1 MEKLRKLKLIPTLS
15 LFSVALFLML
25 VLTQTGQDYDWV
37 PQGYCYGTGCY
48 TSGRRPGNFYQAC
61 FSYDGTLPAFIL
73 LMINLLLVIVA
84 LIFAVVL
91 LAKKTMAKG
100 VLKFLIVFA
109 FIYLT
114 TGLVMAIYM
123 AAASSISDAG
133 GMIAFAFLAWISSG
147 GVLSSFYLLKHA
159 DEANAEVVKAVAAP
173 QKQEVVA
180 SQAEA
185 APQKQEAV
193 ASKEESGVQETQPV
207 KENKP
212 QEEQKSGS
220 NAWNVISKIFGI
232 VFPTS
237 ALGLMMLFYFI
248 SSIIFSVNFFE
259 NLINWIKNLQE
270 TESYTTG
277 IIFGS
282 DLFRLIGLFAIAI
295 MSLVFFISHMVSKF
309 DGAKTLRKM
318 PALGLVY
325 SIALFLTGLL
335 GVIYAAVMEVDIE
348 SDLFSINIALLIFSV
363 LVFASSI
370 VALAFKPGLAKKIV
384 TAVSFLFIVI
394 LLFIVFSMSSD
405 FIAFTEAFIATMFIL
420 LAQVNFFLRE
430 REN

>member
-1 MEKLRKLKLIPTLS
+1 MVKLRKLKLIPTLS
-15 LFSVALFLML
+15 LFSVAFFLML
-25 VLTQTGQDYDWV
+25 VLTQTGQYYDWV

-147 GVLSSFYLLKHA
+147 GILSSFYLLKHA
-159 DEANAEVVKAVAAP
+159 DEANAEAVKAVAAPKEEKVEAAP
-173 QKQEVVA
+173 QKQEVA
-180 SQAEA
+180 T
-185 APQKQEAV
+185 P
-193 ASKEESGVQETQPV
+193 KEKSEVQEEKPLQ
-207 KENKP
+207 ENKP
-212 QEEQKSGS
+212 QEEQKSGT

-282 DLFRLIGLFAIAI
+282 NLFRLIGLFAIAI

-348 SDLFSINIALLIFSV
+348 SDLFSIHIALLIFSV

-384 TAVSFLFIVI
+384 TAINFLFIVI
-394 LLFIVFSMSSD
+394 LLFIVFSMSGD

>member
-1 MEKLRKLKLIPTLS
+1 MEKLRKLKLIPVLS
-15 LFSVALFLML
+15 LFSVAIFLML
-25 VLTQTGQDYDWV
+25 VLTQTGQFYDWV

-159 DEANAEVVKAVAAP
+159 DEANAEVAKAVAAPKEEKVEAAP
-173 QKQEVVA
+173 QKQEVVT
-180 SQAEA
+180 
-185 APQKQEAV
+185 
-193 ASKEESGVQETQPV
+193 SKEESGVQQTQPV

-212 QEEQKSGS
+212 QEEQSKGGS

-248 SSIIFSVNFFE
+248 SSIIFAVSFFID
-259 NLINWIKNLQE
+259 LFDWIKNLQE

-295 MSLVFFISHMVSKF
+295 MSLVFFISHIVSKF

-348 SDLFSINIALLIFSV
+348 SDLFSIHIALLIFSV

-384 TAVSFLFIVI
+384 TAVNFLFIVI
-394 LLFIVFSMSSD
+394 LLFIVFSMSGD
-405 FIAFTEAFIATMFIL
+405 FIAFTEAFAATMFIL